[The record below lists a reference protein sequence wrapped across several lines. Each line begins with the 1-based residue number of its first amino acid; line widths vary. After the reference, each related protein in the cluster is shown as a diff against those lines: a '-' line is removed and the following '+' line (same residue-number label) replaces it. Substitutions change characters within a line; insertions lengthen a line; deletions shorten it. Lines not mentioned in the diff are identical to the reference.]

1 MRKSWQLDRRTFL
14 RGAGTSLAL
23 PWLNGMA
30 WATPKAKPS
39 PRMCFFYF
47 HYGVPVPPDNHPLRK
62 KHSWF
67 PTGEGKNFEF
77 TGLHDKLVPFR
88 NKLTFFGG
96 VQHPNPGVNGH
107 GAGDV
112 YLTGANLAGQ
122 NYRQSV
128 SVDQVAAEV
137 VGKHTRFSSLVLG
150 SAGGVN
156 RPYRSATLSYDRDG
170 RPIPTQNN
178 PREIFRRLFGVTGGD
193 ERIRLG
199 KRASMLD
206 AVLDQAKALDR
217 RLGVRDQQK
226 MDEYL
231 TSVREVEQRIERSEK
246 WLDVPKPEVPEASL
260 NLDIEATVP
269 VEYMNTMFDLLVLAF
284 QTDSTRVG
292 TYQIAGE
299 NSMGPEANFPLAVGI
314 KKTSHGVSHEG
325 GDYEQWSKYVRL
337 FSEQYARFLGR
348 LEAIEENDGS
358 TLLDNTMS
366 MLGSC
371 TSKTHAANNYP
382 LILSGG
388 NNLGLKHGAYLK
400 YKDRDMPLNNIF
412 ATMLN
417 KMGTGKTSFNDST
430 GMLSDI
436 VA

>member
-1 MRKSWQLDRRTFL
+1 MKKSWQLDRRTIL
-14 RGAGTSLAL
+14 RGAGACLAL
-23 PWLNGMA
+23 PWLEGMS
-30 WATPKAKPS
+30 WAAEAAKPS

-47 HYGVPVPPDNHPLRK
+47 HYGVPVPPDDHPLRK
-62 KHSWF
+62 QHSWF
-67 PTGEGKNFEF
+67 PTGEGEDFEF
-77 TGLHDKLVPFR
+77 TKLHDKLVPFR
-88 NKLTFFGG
+88 KKLTFFGG

-112 YLTGANLAGQ
+112 YLTGADLSGQ

-137 VGKHTRFSSLVLG
+137 VGKHTRFSSLVMG

-156 RPYRSATLSYDRDG
+156 RPYRSATLSYDRNG

-178 PREIFRRLFGVTGGD
+178 PKEIFRRLFGAPEGD
-193 ERIRLG
+193 ERIQLA

-206 AVLDQAKALDR
+206 AVLGEARALDR
-217 RLGVRDQQK
+217 RLGVRDREK

-231 TSVREVEQRIERSEK
+231 TSVREVEQRIERAEK
-246 WLDVPKPEVPEASL
+246 WLDVPKPEVPEMSL
-260 NLDIEATVP
+260 DLEIEATVP
-269 VEYMNTMFDLLVLAF
+269 VEYMNTMFDLLALAF
-284 QTDSTRVG
+284 ETDSTRAA

-325 GDYEQWSKYVRL
+325 SNYEQWSKYVRL

-348 LEAIEENDGS
+348 LDAIEEADGS

-371 TSKTHAANNYP
+371 TSKTHAASNYP

-388 NNLGLKHGAYLK
+388 NNLGLKHGAYRK
-400 YKDRDMPLNNIF
+400 YTNGEVPLNNIF

-417 KMGTGKTSFNDST
+417 KMGTGKTSFKEST

-436 VA
+436 VV